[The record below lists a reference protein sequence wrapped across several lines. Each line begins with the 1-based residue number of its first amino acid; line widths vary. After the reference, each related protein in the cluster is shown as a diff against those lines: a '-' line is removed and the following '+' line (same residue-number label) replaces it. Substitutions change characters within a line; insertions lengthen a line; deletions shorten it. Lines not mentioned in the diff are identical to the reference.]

1 MDKSSIKLYQNSFYH
16 IYNRGNNRG
25 KIFFTKQ
32 NYLYFLKQFDYYLSE
47 YVDVFAYALIPN
59 HFHFFIR
66 VKPIENSDNI
76 TLQFR
81 KFFISYS
88 KSINKQFDR
97 SGSLFQKN
105 FKRKVIEE
113 STYLTRIILY
123 IHANPQ
129 KHNCIKDFKEYRF
142 SSYKGIIGNKS
153 TKLNRKEVLEWFGG
167 KENFIKF
174 HDENKYIYSDLS
186 LIEEDD

>member
-1 MDKSSIKLYQNSFYH
+1 MDKSSIKFYQYSFYH

-47 YVDVFAYALIPN
+47 YIDVFAYALIPN
-59 HFHFFIR
+59 HFHFLIR
-66 VKPIENSDNI
+66 VKPIENTDNI

-129 KHNCIKDFKEYRF
+129 KHKCVKDFKEYRF
-142 SSYKGIIGNKS
+142 SSYNGIIGNKS
-153 TKLNRKEVLEWFGG
+153 TKLNRNEVLEWFGG
-167 KENFIKF
+167 KENFVKF
-174 HDENKYIYSDLS
+174 HDDNKYIDTDLS